1 MRVPFACPV
10 SLTMCSGIPTSK
22 AKRMPLSSGP
32 QIITGGLGSSIEW
45 MSSRKSAASTKGRS
59 WRARRSSALSRVPS
73 STAGVQTRLKSSST
87 KRVA

>member
-10 SLTMCSGIPTSK
+10 SLTMCSGMPTSN
-22 AKRMPLSSGP
+22 AKRMPFSSGP

-45 MSSRKSAASTKGRS
+45 MSSRKSAASTKGRK
-59 WRARRSSALSRVPS
+59 RARAPQLGAVARAVEHL
-73 STAGVQTRLKSSST
+73 GVQTRLKSSSM

>member
-1 MRVPFACPV
+1 MRVPFAWPS
-10 SLTMCSGIPTSK
+10 SLTMSLGTATSK

-45 MSSRKSAASTKGRS
+45 MSRRKSAASTNGRS
-59 WRARRSSALSRVPS
+59 SRARRSSMLSRGPS
-73 STAGVQTRLKSSST
+73 SVGAFHTRLKSSST